1 MSSNSGRQA
10 RAPLRNH
17 LCQADINQR
26 IGAAIKLKLE
36 IRQKMP
42 KEKKSSRLKKLEA
55 DLFFRETLRQ
65 FFF

>member
-26 IGAAIKLKLE
+26 IGAAIKLKPRNLTKDAE
-36 IRQKMP
+36 R
-42 KEKKSSRLKKLEA
+42 KKSSRLKKLEA

>member
-42 KEKKSSRLKKLEA
+42 KEKKARGWKN
-55 DLFFRETLRQ
+55 
-65 FFF
+65 